1 MLVVGGGGGG
11 CVRRIVRFADVV
23 GGDAGEREE

>member
-1 MLVVGGGGGG
+1 MLVVGGGGG
-11 CVRRIVRFADVV
+11 CVRRIVRFGDVV

>member
-1 MLVVGGGGGG
+1 MLVVVGGGG